1 MFILVGKVNKRDAIC
16 QIGSAEMVSDKSK
29 LGFYLLLSP
38 LFVWLMTLIILPHI
52 GMFFV
57 SISEKVGV
65 RQYEYGLGNYAVF
78 FNEPLYWNTFARTA
92 YMSIFATAL
101 TLLIGFPI
109 AYYIAKLT
117 RGRTKTTLFLMCLI
131 PFWVSE
137 LVRTFGW
144 MILLRETGVVSSF
157 LQYIGVLNGPME
169 FLYNDGAIM
178 IGLVYTSMLFMVVPL
193 VSTLDSLDDSLIE
206 AGYDLGGNGYTIL
219 REIII
224 PHAMPG
230 IVSGCIVVF
239 MLSLGN
245 YLTPILLGGKDSLWF
260 TDLIYSQFITRF
272 NWELGSAFGFL
283 LLGLSSLIVFVG
295 LKLSRQSLS
304 ETMGR

>member
-1 MFILVGKVNKRDAIC
+1 MR
-16 QIGSAEMVSDKSK
+16 SDKSK
-29 LGFYLLLSP
+29 LGFFLLLAP
-38 LFVWLMTLIILPHI
+38 LLIWLMTLIVLPHV

-57 SISEKVGV
+57 SLQEKVGI
-65 RQYEYGLGNYAVF
+65 RQYETSFANYAVF

-92 YMSIFATAL
+92 YMSITATFL
-101 TLLIGFPI
+101 TLIIGFPI

-144 MILLRETGVVSSF
+144 MILLRETGVLSSF
-157 LQYIGVLNGPME
+157 LQYIGAVSGPVE
-169 FLYNDGAIM
+169 FLYNDAAIM
-178 IGLVYTSMLFMVVPL
+178 TGLVYTSMLFMVVPL
-193 VSTLDSLDDSLIE
+193 VTTLDSLDDSLIE
-206 AGYDLGGNGYTIL
+206 AGYDLGGSSLSIL
-219 REIII
+219 REIVI

-260 TDLIYSQFITRF
+260 TGLIYNQFITRF

-283 LLGLSSLIVFVG
+283 LLGLSSLIVFLA
-295 LKLSRQSLS
+295 LKISGQSLGK
-304 ETMGR
+304 TMGR

>member
-1 MFILVGKVNKRDAIC
+1 
-16 QIGSAEMVSDKSK
+16 MVSDKSK
-29 LGFYLLLSP
+29 LTFWLLMAP
-38 LFVWLMTLIILPHI
+38 LLIWLVTLIILPHV
-52 GMFFV
+52 GMFLV
-57 SISEKVGV
+57 SLREKVGV
-65 RQYEYGLGNYAVF
+65 REYETSFANYQVF

-92 YMSIFATAL
+92 YMSVTATAL

-144 MILLRETGVVSSF
+144 MILLRETGVFSNV
-157 LQYIGVLNGPME
+157 LQYLGLVSGPVEM
-169 FLYNDGAIM
+169 LYNDAAIM
-178 IGLVYTSMLFMVVPL
+178 TGLVYTSMLFMVVPL
-193 VSTLDSLDDSLIE
+193 VTTLDSLDDSLIE
-206 AGYDLGGNGYTIL
+206 AGYDLGASSFAIL
-219 REIII
+219 REIVI

-260 TDLIYSQFITRF
+260 AGLIYSQFITRF

-295 LKLSRQSLS
+295 LKLSGQSLTK
-304 ETMGR
+304 TMGQA

>member
-1 MFILVGKVNKRDAIC
+1 MA
-16 QIGSAEMVSDKSK
+16 SDKSR
-29 LGFYLLLSP
+29 LGLILLMAP
-38 LFVWLMTLIILPHI
+38 LAIWLMTLIVLPHV
-52 GMFFV
+52 GMFLV
-57 SISEKVGV
+57 SLQEKVGI
-65 RQYEYGLGNYAVF
+65 RQYETSLANYAVF

-92 YMSIFATAL
+92 YMSITATVL
-101 TLLIGFPI
+101 TLLIGFPV

-157 LQYIGVLNGPME
+157 LQYIGVLSGPME
-169 FLYNDGAIM
+169 FLYNDAAIM
-178 IGLVYTSMLFMVVPL
+178 TGLVYTSMLFMVVPL
-193 VSTLDSLDDSLIE
+193 VTTLDSLDDSLIE
-206 AGYDLGGNGYTIL
+206 AGYDLGGSSFSIL
-219 REIII
+219 REIVI

-260 TDLIYSQFITRF
+260 TGLIYDQFITRF

-283 LLGLSSLIVFVG
+283 LLGLSSLIVFLA
-295 LKLSRQSLS
+295 LKLSGQSLGK
-304 ETMGR
+304 TMGR

>member
-1 MFILVGKVNKRDAIC
+1 
-16 QIGSAEMVSDKSK
+16 MVTDRSK
-29 LGFYLLLSP
+29 LGFYLLLAP
-38 LFVWLMTLIILPHI
+38 LLLWLVTLIILPHL
-52 GMFFV
+52 GLFLV
-57 SISEKVGV
+57 SISEKIGV
-65 RQYEYGLGNYAVF
+65 RQYETGLGNYAVF
-78 FNEPLYWNTFARTA
+78 FEEPLYWRTFGRTA
-92 YMSIFATAL
+92 FMSIFTTFL
-101 TLLIGFPI
+101 TLILGFPI

-144 MILLRETGVVSSF
+144 MILLRETGVLSSF
-157 LQYIGVLNGPME
+157 LQFTGVIDSPVE

-178 IGLVYTSMLFMVVPL
+178 VGLVYTSILFMIVPL
-193 VSTLDSLDDSLIE
+193 VTTLDSLDDSMIE
-206 AGYDLGGNGYTIL
+206 AGYDLGGTGLSIL
-219 REIII
+219 REIVI

-260 TDLIYSQFITRF
+260 TDLIYTQFITRF

-283 LLGLSSLIVFVG
+283 LLGLSSTIVFIG
-295 LKLSRQSLS
+295 LKLTGQSLTK
-304 ETMGR
+304 TMGR

>member
-1 MFILVGKVNKRDAIC
+1 MTDR
-16 QIGSAEMVSDKSK
+16 SK
-29 LGFYLLLSP
+29 LTFYLLLAP
-38 LFVWLMTLIILPHI
+38 LLLWLVTLIILPHV
-52 GMFFV
+52 GMFIV
-57 SISEKVGV
+57 SLREKVGV
-65 RQYEYGLGNYAVF
+65 REYETSFANYAVF

-92 YMSIFATAL
+92 YMSIASTVL

-109 AYYIAKLT
+109 SYYIAKLT

-144 MILLRETGVVSSF
+144 MILLRETGVFSGV
-157 LQYIGVLNGPME
+157 LQYVGLADAPVEM
-169 FLYNDGAIM
+169 LYNDAAIM
-178 IGLVYTSMLFMVVPL
+178 VGLVYTSMLFMVVPL
-193 VSTLDSLDDSLIE
+193 VTTLDSLDDSLIE
-206 AGYDLGGNGYTIL
+206 AGYDLGASGFAIL
-219 REIII
+219 REIVI

-260 TDLIYSQFITRF
+260 TGLIYSQFITRF

-295 LKLSRQSLS
+295 LKLSRQSLGK
-304 ETMGR
+304 TMAQT

>member
-1 MFILVGKVNKRDAIC
+1 MT
-16 QIGSAEMVSDKSK
+16 SDKSK
-29 LGFYLLLSP
+29 LGFFLLLSP
-38 LFVWLMTLIILPHI
+38 LLLWLMTLIILPHV

-65 RQYEYGLGNYAVF
+65 RQYETGFGNYAVF

-92 YMSIFATAL
+92 YMSIAATFL

-117 RGRTKTTLFLMCLI
+117 KGRTKTTLFLMCLI

-144 MILLRETGVVSSF
+144 MILLRETGVVSNF
-157 LQYIGVLNGPME
+157 LQYIGLVDGPIE
-169 FLYNDGAIM
+169 FLYNDAAIM
-178 IGLVYTSMLFMVVPL
+178 TGLVYTSMLFMVVPL
-193 VSTLDSLDDSLIE
+193 VTTLDSLDDSLIE

-260 TDLIYSQFITRF
+260 TGLIYSQFITRF

-295 LKLSRQSLS
+295 LKLSRQSLT

>member
-1 MFILVGKVNKRDAIC
+1 MGTDRTR
-16 QIGSAEMVSDKSK
+16 
-29 LGFYLLLSP
+29 LGFWLLIAP
-38 LFVWLMTLIILPHI
+38 LAVWLLALIVLPHV
-52 GMFFV
+52 GMFLV
-57 SISEKVGV
+57 SLRERVGV
-65 RQYEYGLGNYAVF
+65 REYETSLANYAVF

-92 YMSIFATAL
+92 YMSISATAL

-109 AYYIAKLT
+109 AYYITKLT
-117 RGRTKTTLFLMCLI
+117 RGRTKTPLFLMCLI

-144 MILLRETGVVSSF
+144 MILLRETGIFSGL
-157 LQYIGVLNGPME
+157 LQYLGLVGVPVEM
-169 FLYNDGAIM
+169 LYNDAAIM
-178 IGLVYTSMLFMVVPL
+178 TGLVYTSMLFMVVPL
-193 VSTLDSLDDSLIE
+193 VTTLDSLDDSLIE
-206 AGYDLGGNGYTIL
+206 AGYDLGASGFAIL
-219 REIII
+219 REIVI

-260 TDLIYSQFITRF
+260 TGLIYDQFITRF

-283 LLGLSSLIVFVG
+283 LLGLSSLIVFLG
-295 LKLSRQSLS
+295 LKLSGQSLGK
-304 ETMGR
+304 TMAQT

>member
-1 MFILVGKVNKRDAIC
+1 
-16 QIGSAEMVSDKSK
+16 MVSDGSK
-29 LGFYLLLSP
+29 LGFYLLLAP
-38 LFVWLMTLIILPHI
+38 LLLWLVTLIILPHI
-52 GMFFV
+52 GLFIV

-65 RQYEYGLGNYAVF
+65 REYEISLGNYAVF
-78 FNEPLYWNTFARTA
+78 FNEPLYWRTFARTA
-92 YMSIFATAL
+92 IMSISTTIL
-101 TLLIGFPI
+101 TLLLGFPI

-144 MILLRETGVVSSF
+144 MILLRETGVLSSF
-157 LQYIGVLNGPME
+157 LQHTGIIGGPVE

-178 IGLVYTSMLFMVVPL
+178 VGLVYTSILFMIVPL
-193 VSTLDSLDDSLIE
+193 VTTLDSLDDSLIE
-206 AGYDLGGNGYTIL
+206 AGYDLGGSGWSIL
-219 REIII
+219 REIVI
-224 PHAMPG
+224 PHSMPG

-260 TDLIYSQFITRF
+260 TGLIYTQFITRF

-283 LLGLSSLIVFVG
+283 LLGLSSAIVFFG

-304 ETMGR
+304 DTMGR

>member
-1 MFILVGKVNKRDAIC
+1 MTQAQSR
-16 QIGSAEMVSDKSK
+16 
-29 LGFYLLLSP
+29 LGLYLLMTP
-38 LFVWLMTLIILPHI
+38 LMLWLLLLIIVPHI
-52 GMFFV
+52 GMFLV
-57 SISEKVGV
+57 SISVKTGV
-65 RQYEYGLGNYAVF
+65 RQYVTGLGNYMVF
-78 FNEPLYWNTFARTA
+78 FTEPLYWNTFARTA
-92 YMSIFATAL
+92 FMSIAATFL
-101 TLLIGFPI
+101 TLVVGFPV

-144 MILLRETGVVSSF
+144 MILLRETGIFSSF
-157 LQYIGVLNGPME
+157 LQYIGVLSGPVE
-169 FLYNDGAIM
+169 FLYNDAAIM

-193 VSTLDSLDDSLIE
+193 VTTLDSLDDSYIE
-206 AGYDLGGNGYTIL
+206 AAYDLGGNGISIL

-260 TDLIYSQFITRF
+260 TGLIYSQFITRF

-283 LLGLSSLIVFVG
+283 LLGLSSAIVWAG
-295 LKLSRQSLS
+295 LKLSRQSL
-304 ETMGR
+304 TDTVGR